1 MDTSNSLNSKKSKN
15 LFYQINK
22 NWEELDENQKSI
34 LNKFWKVITYK
45 WQLQILFNLPFL
57 IWWALDISFT
67 QVHQF
72 DLKVIDYLN
81 LPSWALSMMGLGQ
94 SFN

>member
-1 MDTSNSLNSKKSKN
+1 MDTPNSLNSKKSKN

-22 NWEELDENQKSI
+22 NWEELDENQKLI
-34 LNKFWKVITYK
+34 LNKIWKVITYK

-57 IWWALDISFT
+57 VWWALDITFT

-72 DLKVIDYLN
+72 DLKVINYLN
-81 LPSWALSMMGLGQ
+81 LPSWVLSMMGLGQ
-94 SFN
+94 SLN

>member
-1 MDTSNSLNSKKSKN
+1 MDTPNSLSSKKSKN

-22 NWEELDENQKSI
+22 NWQELDENQKSI
-34 LNKFWKVITYK
+34 LNKIWKVITYK

-57 IWWALDISFT
+57 IWWALDITFP

-72 DLKVIDYLN
+72 DLKVINYLN

-94 SFN
+94 SLS

>member
-1 MDTSNSLNSKKSKN
+1 MDTPNSLNSEKSKN
-15 LFYQINK
+15 LFYKINK
-22 NWEELDENQKSI
+22 NWEELDENQKST
-34 LNKFWKVITYK
+34 LNKVWKVITYK

-57 IWWALDISFT
+57 IWWALDITFI

-72 DLKVIDYLN
+72 DLKLISYLN

-94 SFN
+94 SLN

>member
-1 MDTSNSLNSKKSKN
+1 MDTPNSLNSEKSKN
-15 LFYQINK
+15 LFYKINK
-22 NWEELDENQKSI
+22 NWEELDENQKST
-34 LNKFWKVITYK
+34 LNKIWKVITYK

-57 IWWALDISFT
+57 IWWALDITFI

-72 DLKVIDYLN
+72 DLKLINYLN
-81 LPSWALSMMGLGQ
+81 LPSWVVSMMGLGQ

>member
-1 MDTSNSLNSKKSKN
+1 MDTPNSLNSKKSKN

-22 NWEELDENQKSI
+22 NWEELDENQKST
-34 LNKFWKVITYK
+34 LNKIWKVITYK

-57 IWWALDISFT
+57 IWWILDISFT

-72 DLKVIDYLN
+72 DLRLIKSLN
-81 LPSWALSMMGLGQ
+81 LPGWALSMMGLGQ

>member
-1 MDTSNSLNSKKSKN
+1 MDTPNSLNSNKSKN
-15 LFYQINK
+15 LFYKITK
-22 NWEELDENQKSI
+22 NWEELDENQKST
-34 LNKFWKVITYK
+34 LNKIWKVITYK

-57 IWWALDISFT
+57 IWWALDIIFI

-72 DLKVIDYLN
+72 DLKLINYLN

-94 SFN
+94 SLN

>member
-1 MDTSNSLNSKKSKN
+1 MDTPNSLNSKKPKN

-22 NWEELDENQKSI
+22 NWEELDENQKST
-34 LNKFWKVITYK
+34 LNKIWKVITYK

-57 IWWALDISFT
+57 IWWALDITFI

-72 DLKVIDYLN
+72 DLKLINYLN

-94 SFN
+94 SLN

>member
-1 MDTSNSLNSKKSKN
+1 MDTPNSLNSNKSKN
-15 LFYQINK
+15 LFYKITK
-22 NWEELDENQKSI
+22 NWEELDENQKST
-34 LNKFWKVITYK
+34 LNKIWKVITYK

-57 IWWALDISFT
+57 IWWGLDITFI

-72 DLKVIDYLN
+72 DLRFINYLN

-94 SFN
+94 SLN

>member
-1 MDTSNSLNSKKSKN
+1 MDTPNSLDSKKSKN

-22 NWEELDENQKSI
+22 NWEELDENQKST
-34 LNKFWKVITYK
+34 LNKIWKVITYK

-57 IWWALDISFT
+57 IWWALDITFI
-67 QVHQF
+67 QVHLF
-72 DLKVIDYLN
+72 DLKLINYLN

-94 SFN
+94 SLN

>member
-1 MDTSNSLNSKKSKN
+1 MDTPNSLNSKNSKN

-22 NWEELDENQKSI
+22 NWEELDENQKLI
-34 LNKFWKVITYK
+34 LNKIWKVITYK

-57 IWWALDISFT
+57 IWWGLDITFT

-72 DLKVIDYLN
+72 DLKMINYLN
-81 LPSWALSMMGLGQ
+81 LPSWVLSMMGLGQ
-94 SFN
+94 SLN

>member
-1 MDTSNSLNSKKSKN
+1 MDTPNSLNSEKSKN
-15 LFYQINK
+15 LLYKINK
-22 NWEELDENQKSI
+22 NWEELDENQKST
-34 LNKFWKVITYK
+34 LNKIWKVITYK

-57 IWWALDISFT
+57 IWWALDITFI

-72 DLKVIDYLN
+72 DLKLISYLN

-94 SFN
+94 SLN

>member
-1 MDTSNSLNSKKSKN
+1 MDTPNSLNSTKSKN

-22 NWEELDENQKSI
+22 NWEELDENQKAT
-34 LNKFWKVITYK
+34 LNKIWKVITYK

-57 IWWALDISFT
+57 IWWALDITFI

-72 DLKVIDYLN
+72 DLKLISYLN

-94 SFN
+94 SLN

>member
-1 MDTSNSLNSKKSKN
+1 MDTPNSLNSKKSKN

-22 NWEELDENQKSI
+22 NWEELDEKQKST
-34 LNKFWKVITYK
+34 LNKIWKVITYK

-57 IWWALDISFT
+57 IWWALDITFT

-72 DLKVIDYLN
+72 DLKVINYLN
-81 LPSWALSMMGLGQ
+81 LPSWVLSMMGLGQ
-94 SFN
+94 SLN

>member
-1 MDTSNSLNSKKSKN
+1 MNTPDSLNSKNSRN

-22 NWEELDENQKSI
+22 NWEELDNKQKSTLI
-34 LNKFWKVITYK
+34 KIWNVITYK

-57 IWWALDISFT
+57 IWWALDKSLT

-72 DLKVIDYLN
+72 DLKVISYLN
-81 LPSWALSMMGLGQ
+81 LLSWALSMMGLSQ
-94 SFN
+94 SVS

>member
-1 MDTSNSLNSKKSKN
+1 MDTPNSLKSKN
-15 LFYQINK
+15 LFHKINK
-22 NWEELDENQKSI
+22 NWEELDEDQKST
-34 LNKFWKVITYK
+34 LNKIWKVITYK

-57 IWWALDISFT
+57 IWWALDMTFI

-72 DLKVIDYLN
+72 DLKLINYLN

-94 SFN
+94 SLN

>member
-1 MDTSNSLNSKKSKN
+1 MDTPNSLNSKKSKN

-22 NWEELDENQKSI
+22 NWEELDEKQKST
-34 LNKFWKVITYK
+34 LNKIWKVITYK

-57 IWWALDISFT
+57 IWWALDITFIK
-67 QVHQF
+67 VHQF
-72 DLKVIDYLN
+72 DLKLINYLN

-94 SFN
+94 SLN

>member
-1 MDTSNSLNSKKSKN
+1 MDTPNSLNSKNSRN

-34 LNKFWKVITYK
+34 LNKIWKVITYK

-57 IWWALDISFT
+57 IWWALDITFI

-72 DLKVIDYLN
+72 DLKLINYLN
-81 LPSWALSMMGLGQ
+81 LPSCALSMMGLGQ

>member
-1 MDTSNSLNSKKSKN
+1 MDTPNSLNSKKSNN
-15 LFYQINK
+15 LLYKINK
-22 NWEELDENQKSI
+22 NWEELDENQKST
-34 LNKFWKVITYK
+34 LNKIWKVITYK

-57 IWWALDISFT
+57 IWWALDLTFI

-72 DLKVIDYLN
+72 DLKLINYLN

-94 SFN
+94 SLS

>member
-1 MDTSNSLNSKKSKN
+1 MDTPNSLNSKKSKN

-34 LNKFWKVITYK
+34 LNKIWKVITYK

-57 IWWALDISFT
+57 IWWALDITFT

-72 DLKVIDYLN
+72 DLKMINYLN

-94 SFN
+94 SLN

>member
-1 MDTSNSLNSKKSKN
+1 MDTPNSLNSKKSKN

-22 NWEELDENQKSI
+22 NWEELDENQKST
-34 LNKFWKVITYK
+34 LNKIWKVITYK

-57 IWWALDISFT
+57 IWWALDITFI

-72 DLKVIDYLN
+72 DLKLINYLN

-94 SFN
+94 SLN

>member
-1 MDTSNSLNSKKSKN
+1 MNTPNSLNSKKSKN

-22 NWEELDENQKSI
+22 NWEELDENQKST
-34 LNKFWKVITYK
+34 LNKIWKVLTYK
-45 WQLQILFNLPFL
+45 WQLQILFNVPFL
-57 IWWALDISFT
+57 IWWALDLTFI

-72 DLKVIDYLN
+72 DLKVINSLN

-94 SFN
+94 SLN

>member
-1 MDTSNSLNSKKSKN
+1 MDTPNSLNSKKSKN

-22 NWEELDENQKSI
+22 NWEELDENQKST
-34 LNKFWKVITYK
+34 LKKFWQVITYK

-57 IWWALDISFT
+57 IWWALDITFI

-72 DLKVIDYLN
+72 DLKLISYLN

-94 SFN
+94 SLN

>member
-1 MDTSNSLNSKKSKN
+1 MDTPNSLNSKKSNN
-15 LFYQINK
+15 LLYKINK
-22 NWEELDENQKSI
+22 NWEELDENQKST
-34 LNKFWKVITYK
+34 LNKIWKVITYK

-57 IWWALDISFT
+57 IWWALDITFI

-72 DLKVIDYLN
+72 DLKLISYLN

-94 SFN
+94 SLN

>member
-1 MDTSNSLNSKKSKN
+1 MDTPNSLNSKKSKN

-57 IWWALDISFT
+57 IWWALDTTFT

-72 DLKVIDYLN
+72 DLKVINYLN
-81 LPSWALSMMGLGQ
+81 LPNWALSMMGLGQ